1 MSLRYLFVDMNSYFA
16 SVEQQDRP
24 ELRGKP
30 TAVIAVA
37 AETTS
42 CIAAS
47 YEAKKF
53 GVRTGTPVYEA
64 RRLCPGIQFVTTRTD
79 RYVEMHHQVVAAVD
93 SCLPIT
99 AVLSVDEMVCRLP
112 HSARAVD
119 AARQLALQV
128 KAAIT
133 KRCGEWLRC
142 SVGLA
147 PNRFLAKVA
156 GDMQKPDGLTVI
168 LPEELPDRLF
178 GLRLTDLPGIGRRME
193 QRLKNWGITEMRQ
206 LCQLGIPQL
215 TRIWG
220 GRLMAETW
228 WGRLRGEDHQEKA
241 TQHGSVGHS
250 NVLAPELRNAAK
262 SSEVLFRLVDKA
274 AARLRRTHYWTSLIT
289 VQVQFVNGQ
298 EWESSL
304 RVAYSQDTLTLL
316 QGASTLWERRPDGTP
331 LKVGVTFHQ
340 LRHDRN
346 VAPSLFESD
355 RRRLA
360 LSEAMDQINSREGS
374 NGIYFGVTH
383 NVRKQAPPR
392 IAFNH
397 IPDMSPADL
406 K

>member
-24 ELRGKP
+24 ELRGRP
-30 TAVIAVA
+30 VAVVAVE

-64 RRLCPGIQFVTTRTD
+64 RRLCPGLRLVTARTD

-93 SCLPIT
+93 SCLPVL
-99 AVLSVDEMVCRLP
+99 AVLSIDEMVCRLAP
-112 HSARAVD
+112 VTRTVD
-119 AARQLALQV
+119 AAQKLALQV
-128 KAAIT
+128 KAAI
-133 KRCGEWLRC
+133 CQQAGEWMRC

-156 GDMQKPDGLTVI
+156 GDMQKPDGLTTIVR
-168 LPEELPDRLF
+168 EELPERLYSLKLIDF
-178 GLRLTDLPGIGRRME
+178 PGIGRKME
-193 QRLKNWGITEMRQ
+193 ERLRKWGITEVRQ
-206 LCQLGIPQL
+206 LCQLDIAQL
-215 TRIWG
+215 SQIWNSK
-220 GRLMAETW
+220 LMAEMW

-241 TQHGSVGHS
+241 SRHGSVGHS
-250 NVLAPELRNAAK
+250 NVLAPELRNAAR

-274 AARLRRTHYWTSLIT
+274 AARLRRTRYWAGLVT
-289 VQVQFVNGQ
+289 VQIEFVGGGH
-298 EWESSL
+298 WDSSL
-304 RVAYSQDTLTLL
+304 RVAHCQDTLTLL
-316 QGASTLWERRPDGTP
+316 QSASTIWEGRPEGVP
-331 LKVGVTFHQ
+331 LKVGVVFNN

-346 VAPSLFESD
+346 VAPSLFDSD
-355 RRRLA
+355 RRRVA
-360 LSEAMDQINSREGS
+360 LSEAMDQINGREDT
-374 NGIYFGVTH
+374 NGIYFGITH
-383 NVRKQAPPR
+383 GVRKKAPPR